1 MKKKVAEFE
10 AKKLA
15 LKRKS
20 DKFNYLIEVT
30 KAKKQRKMKVV
41 PDVAESSL
49 LGSSSSEGSDEEAD
63 EDQPPSKS
71 AKHGVVEKEQTLRGD
86 IPRSSEKSERNASKT
101 SSSAAGSKKTLSS
114 SSAKTGSVAAKGDVD
129 VRAIRRS
136 NTKNTSDDTSTF
148 KTAATVN
155 SAACAADVL
164 RHRNASKE
172 RGDKSGCHKKQPD
185 GKEESRGRVSTNKGI
200 ILENKTEEIDEGGK
214 PVCLLKLEDLAT
226 ETCADKEVL
235 EESAFERS
243 EEHMVE
249 GSTGADNSVEQQEI
263 EQSGGPSAH
272 FAEKGS
278 TGALDCQKETNCVTD
293 SLDLSSS
300 KEEHCDPEFDT
311 KAALEAFGKKGS
323 LDLSG
328 DEKMLL
334 LDKLKVEPSSQVHG
348 TERVCTDSDV
358 GKLPS
363 SEEFN
368 SGATVT
374 SKPLADE
381 ETGNICQADGKEP
394 DNDTIVAKDT
404 SQNIR
409 SCTDAKESK
418 PTTVQTSTQVNSW
431 EPFHSRTA
439 FKTLSARSTKLTK
452 ANDLKRSSNVSE
464 KKSRFS
470 CNTHKTF
477 CRFCGRDRGTCI
489 HMLPNRSKLEIKKKN
504 RGKIMSSG
512 KRSKSQHKAMLSGAK
527 KKLMARSKALR
538 LAGKSDKSGPKNVHL
553 LMSLNEAM
561 SLQVK
566 EEEPSGMNSE
576 DEHSKSGKIFDLTKT
591 ATSFIK
597 LEKQEGLHDALSKSS
612 ETASD
617 DAGQK
622 SSGSSLVLKSASEDG
637 QKLGNV
643 KTMNSVPPETS
654 IIHMS
659 QETGSRPKITV
670 IRKESPELGKSI
682 ASGYRTIVLPPQAK
696 IPVAL
701 LQSLI
706 KTGGTSPTKIAA
718 AAGDKDQMSGLSPS
732 GIVASSKDVTLVSK
746 ACLPGGKNTRFILGI
761 KTSEAAPIS
770 SASSASKFPG
780 RVQLVAVIPPI
791 DSSHSDTSVQSPAV
805 RLRTSCVSN
814 STPAANH
821 GKSLVTAKMTSL
833 TPSLNRSA
841 GKTTDA
847 PEGCKSKKGVQV
859 VSSSPNDKEAKGV
872 GEQKQPTKISFSKVH
887 SKLSVCHSK
896 VVKTKMESK
905 LKPENLAASKKQIAS
920 RNEKHSAEDTVL
932 CSQGRDSSIP
942 EEVESSASL
951 QLAKI
956 QEELG
961 VAANASTCTAVEGA
975 TSHCMSP
982 FVSAPPGDDVG
993 PGSRRSARRQ
1003 PQLPAKYRD
1012 PQLLLPR
1019 KYNNSTTSAY
1029 EDIEKLNSKRV

>member
-1 MKKKVAEFE
+1 
-10 AKKLA
+10 
-15 LKRKS
+15 
-20 DKFNYLIEVT
+20 
-30 KAKKQRKMKVV
+30 
-41 PDVAESSL
+41 
-49 LGSSSSEGSDEEAD
+49 
-63 EDQPPSKS
+63 
-71 AKHGVVEKEQTLRGD
+71 
-86 IPRSSEKSERNASKT
+86 
-101 SSSAAGSKKTLSS
+101 
-114 SSAKTGSVAAKGDVD
+114 
-129 VRAIRRS
+129 
-136 NTKNTSDDTSTF
+136 
-148 KTAATVN
+148 
-155 SAACAADVL
+155 
-164 RHRNASKE
+164 
-172 RGDKSGCHKKQPD
+172 
-185 GKEESRGRVSTNKGI
+185 
-200 ILENKTEEIDEGGK
+200 
-214 PVCLLKLEDLAT
+214 
-226 ETCADKEVL
+226 
-235 EESAFERS
+235 
-243 EEHMVE
+243 
-249 GSTGADNSVEQQEI
+249 
-263 EQSGGPSAH
+263 
-272 FAEKGS
+272 
-278 TGALDCQKETNCVTD
+278 
-293 SLDLSSS
+293 
-300 KEEHCDPEFDT
+300 
-311 KAALEAFGKKGS
+311 
-323 LDLSG
+323 
-328 DEKMLL
+328 MLL

-404 SQNIR
+404 SQIIR

-470 CNTHKTF
+470 CSTHKTF

-489 HMLPNRSKLEIKKKN
+489 HMLPNRSKLEIKKN

-622 SSGSSLVLKSASEDG
+622 SSGSSLVLKSASEDS

-770 SASSASKFPG
+770 SASSSSKFPG

-791 DSSHSDTSVQSPAV
+791 DSSHSDSSVQSTAV
-805 RLRTSCVSN
+805 RLRTSC
-814 STPAANH
+814 
-821 GKSLVTAKMTSL
+821 
-833 TPSLNRSA
+833 
-841 GKTTDA
+841 
-847 PEGCKSKKGVQV
+847 
-859 VSSSPNDKEAKGV
+859 
-872 GEQKQPTKISFSKVH
+872 
-887 SKLSVCHSK
+887 
-896 VVKTKMESK
+896 
-905 LKPENLAASKKQIAS
+905 
-920 RNEKHSAEDTVL
+920 
-932 CSQGRDSSIP
+932 GRDSSIP